1 MITCF
6 HLFETD
12 DSTFYNAI
20 PEMPRVLGV
29 NQLHVLSQSFPH
41 EQNQALEL
49 GTGRKETR
57 EECDYCCV
65 AQTLQVFLI

>member
-1 MITCF
+1 
-6 HLFETD
+6 
-12 DSTFYNAI
+12 
-20 PEMPRVLGV
+20 MPRVLGV